1 MNQSKEGD
9 VNKIQQ
15 GKAKQSKAP
24 PPPPTTPPTTSN
36 KQQQRPPYD

>member
-24 PPPPTTPPTTSN
+24 PPPTTPPTTSN